1 VKILYVEDNPA
12 NLYLVKRVA
21 QDHEVINYIDG
32 EEALANFER
41 DRPDLVLMDIQL
53 SGHLSGLDVVRKLRE
68 SGHKVPIVAVTAY
81 AMVGD
86 RERALAAGCDDYMA
100 KPLPIP
106 QFVRLI
112 EHYNQ
117 QIEAQGTVAAGQP
130 VAPADSAEAGSGEM
144 EKAGENRSEP
154 RPQGTPSAN
163 GIHNKNER
171 ADAQPPADQAD
182 SSPGRAADD
191 QAEDQTGEDNR
202 QE

>member
-32 EEALANFER
+32 EEALANFEQ

-68 SGHKVPIVAVTAY
+68 AGHNVPIVAVTAY

-117 QIEAQGTVAAGQP
+117 QVETQGGDDDEQSRTPAAGAETGKP
-130 VAPADSAEAGSGEM
+130 VEDRG
-144 EKAGENRSEP
+144 EP
-154 RPQGTPSAN
+154 RPQDAAAAN
-163 GIHNKNER
+163 GVHAGSDR
-171 ADAQPPADQAD
+171 ASSEQTADRGD
-182 SSPGRAADD
+182 SSPTQARDD
-191 QAEDQTGEDNR
+191 QDSNRTEEDDR